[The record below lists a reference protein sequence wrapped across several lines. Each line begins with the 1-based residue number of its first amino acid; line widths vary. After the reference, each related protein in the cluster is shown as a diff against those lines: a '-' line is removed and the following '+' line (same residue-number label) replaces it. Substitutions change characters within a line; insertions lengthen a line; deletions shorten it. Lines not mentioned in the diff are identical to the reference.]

1 MLDLLREPSTAM
13 PRYWAGFILIGD
25 ANQSVP
31 IQPRR
36 QWVEKNRWIL
46 AGCLMLSVIAL
57 LAPVAYKKQE
67 GKVYAIGVRR
77 LNFALRTSLCLD
89 HLSNTTGQIPES
101 GVKTAV
107 TETELPSHTRAAVN
121 RASPF
126 HIELIEKLI
135 AATNILG
142 FGAAFNIYCHPLALI
157 ECRPPG
163 QPRTVRIAG
172 LDEVREVLL
181 HQL

>member
-57 LAPVAYKKQE
+57 LAPVAYKMSKR
-67 GKVYAIGVRR
+67 GK
-77 LNFALRTSLCLD
+77 S
-89 HLSNTTGQIPES
+89 
-101 GVKTAV
+101 
-107 TETELPSHTRAAVN
+107 RAA
-121 RASPF
+121 A
-126 HIELIEKLI
+126 
-135 AATNILG
+135 LG
-142 FGAAFNIYCHPLALI
+142 
-157 ECRPPG
+157 
-163 QPRTVRIAG
+163 
-172 LDEVREVLL
+172 D
-181 HQL
+181 

>member
-1 MLDLLREPSTAM
+1 MSFCKRFAGLPTSTSLVGPDQRQAPQVVVDGATQGIGSCRLLSVSTFRSWSFHPGEPRDRYPKAEPLRAAKLDLLREPSTAM

-67 GKVYAIGVRR
+67 GKVYGIGVRR
-77 LNFALRTSLCLD
+77 LNFALRTSLF
-89 HLSNTTGQIPES
+89 S
-101 GVKTAV
+101 
-107 TETELPSHTRAAVN
+107 LP
-121 RASPF
+121 
-126 HIELIEKLI
+126 
-135 AATNILG
+135 
-142 FGAAFNIYCHPLALI
+142 
-157 ECRPPG
+157 
-163 QPRTVRIAG
+163 
-172 LDEVREVLL
+172 LL
-181 HQL
+181 Q